1 MRKRLSLFSLVNL
14 AVMLVVIAVTLFPF
28 LHMAAIS
35 LSHMTPV
42 LKGEVSLWPK
52 GLNFGNY
59 ELVLKD
65 PRILQS
71 YMNTIIYT
79 TLYTCI
85 ALITT
90 GLGAYAL
97 SKKAMPFH
105 RGFTILIVITMF
117 FNGGMIP
124 TFLVVKELH
133 LIDTLWGMVLPGAVS
148 TWYLMIMRTFFQAM
162 PVELEESGKLDGLTD
177 IGLFIR
183 IIAPLSKPVFAT
195 IGMFYAVSMWNN
207 FQLPLLYLRD
217 PDLFPLQVVLRNIVL
232 VGQMNGTDAMGIG
245 EDQMV
250 VEESLK
256 YATIMVATIPILLVY
271 PFLQKHFVKGVM
283 IGAIKG

>member
-35 LSHMTPV
+35 LSHTAPV
-42 LKGEVSLWPK
+42 LKGEVGLWPK

-71 YMNTIIYT
+71 YMNTLIYT
-79 TLYTCI
+79 ALYTTI

-162 PVELEESGKLDGLTD
+162 PAELEESGKLDGLTD

-245 EDQMV
+245 GDQMV

-256 YATIMVATIPILLVY
+256 YATIMVATIPILLIY